1 MISFA
6 STISDSVDK
15 VGEEGI
21 LDVEIVMTDDDGVV
35 RSVFKVAESV
45 VTAES
50 GLLISV
56 KIASVVMLFSVV
68 ISIKSIIL
76 VVASLSLEIELD
88 STVVDKLASAVD
100 ATGELAVVMVSVS
113 SKEVASGIIVG
124 VASSSIEESVSKVGV
139 FESSSDGAV
148 EMIVL
153 SVVMAGSSVKITLE
167 FGVSVGE
174 LVSSA
179 LLSVIVKSV
188 LFVDTNNGLVVDKFS
203 GSVIPNIDVVVTE
216 STEGKD
222 GSLVVDMI
230 SVDESRSG
238 SLVIIT
244 SFTVV

>member
-1 MISFA
+1 M
-6 STISDSVDK
+6 
-15 VGEEGI
+15 
-21 LDVEIVMTDDDGVV
+21 
-35 RSVFKVAESV
+35 
-45 VTAES
+45 
-50 GLLISV
+50 
-56 KIASVVMLFSVV
+56 
-68 ISIKSIIL
+68 
-76 VVASLSLEIELD
+76 
-88 STVVDKLASAVD
+88 
-100 ATGELAVVMVSVS
+100 
-113 SKEVASGIIVG
+113 G